1 MQASFIVD
9 YIEPL
14 ITVTALFFTI
24 INWIISQRLN
34 AFNQKLSLFEK
45 SFGEDI
51 SNLEKKIDKIYDLF
65 LNQNIRLHK

>member
-1 MQASFIVD
+1 MSQSILA

-14 ITVTALFFTI
+14 ITIAALFFTI

-45 SFGEDI
+45 SFSEDI
-51 SNLEKKIDKIYDLF
+51 LNLEKKIDKIYDLF

>member
-1 MQASFIVD
+1 MQASFIVE

-14 ITVTALFFTI
+14 ITITALFFTI

-65 LNQNIRLHK
+65 LNQNVRLHK

>member
-1 MQASFIVD
+1 MQASFIVE

-14 ITVTALFFTI
+14 ITITALFFTI

-34 AFNQKLSLFEK
+34 AFNQKLTIIEK
-45 SFGEDI
+45 SFSEDI

-65 LNQNIRLHK
+65 LSQNIRLHK

>member
-1 MQASFIVD
+1 MQASFIVE

>member
-1 MQASFIVD
+1 MQSEILN

-65 LNQNIRLHK
+65 LHQNIRLHK

>member
-1 MQASFIVD
+1 MQASFIVE

-14 ITVTALFFTI
+14 ITLTALFFTI

-34 AFNQKLSLFEK
+34 AFNQKLTLIEK
-45 SFGEDI
+45 SFSEDI

-65 LNQNIRLHK
+65 LNQNVRLHK

>member
-1 MQASFIVD
+1 MQSEILN

-34 AFNQKLSLFEK
+34 AFNQKLSTIEK
-45 SFGEDI
+45 SFTADI
-51 SNLEKKIDKIYDLF
+51 SNLQKKIDKIYDLF
-65 LNQNIRLHK
+65 LHQNIRLHK

>member
-65 LNQNIRLHK
+65 LHQNIRLHK

>member
-1 MQASFIVD
+1 MQASFIVE

-14 ITVTALFFTI
+14 ITLTALFFTI

-34 AFNQKLSLFEK
+34 AFNQKLSLLEK
-45 SFGEDI
+45 SFSEDI

-65 LNQNIRLHK
+65 LNQNVRLHK

>member
-1 MQASFIVD
+1 MQTSFIVD

-14 ITVTALFFTI
+14 ITITALFFTI

-65 LNQNIRLHK
+65 LNQNVRLHK

>member
-1 MQASFIVD
+1 MQASFIVE

-14 ITVTALFFTI
+14 ITLTALFFTI

-65 LNQNIRLHK
+65 LSQNIRLHK

>member
-1 MQASFIVD
+1 MQANFVLE

-14 ITVTALFFTI
+14 ITLTALFFTI
-24 INWIISQRLN
+24 INWIISQRLS

-65 LNQNIRLHK
+65 LNQNVRLHK

>member
-65 LNQNIRLHK
+65 LNQNVRLHK

>member
-1 MQASFIVD
+1 MQSEILN

-65 LNQNIRLHK
+65 LSQNIRLHK

>member
-1 MQASFIVD
+1 MQVSFIVE

-14 ITVTALFFTI
+14 ITITALFFTI

-45 SFGEDI
+45 SFSEDI

-65 LNQNIRLHK
+65 LNQNVRLHK

>member
-1 MQASFIVD
+1 MQASFIVE

-14 ITVTALFFTI
+14 ITITALFFTI

-45 SFGEDI
+45 SFSEDI
-51 SNLEKKIDKIYDLF
+51 STLEKKIDKIYDLF
-65 LNQNIRLHK
+65 LNQNVRLHK

>member
-1 MQASFIVD
+1 MQASFIVE

-34 AFNQKLSLFEK
+34 AFNQKLTLIEK
-45 SFGEDI
+45 SFSEDI

-65 LNQNIRLHK
+65 LNQNVRLHR

>member
-1 MQASFIVD
+1 MQSEILS

-14 ITVTALFFTI
+14 ITITALFFTI

-45 SFGEDI
+45 SFSEDI
-51 SNLEKKIDKIYDLF
+51 STLEKKIDKIYDLF
-65 LNQNIRLHK
+65 LNQNVRLHK

>member
-1 MQASFIVD
+1 MQASFIVE

-14 ITVTALFFTI
+14 ITITALFFTI

-34 AFNQKLSLFEK
+34 AFNQKLSLLEK
-45 SFGEDI
+45 SFSEDI

-65 LNQNIRLHK
+65 LNQNVRLHK

>member
-1 MQASFIVD
+1 MQASFIVE

-14 ITVTALFFTI
+14 ITLTALFFTV

-34 AFNQKLSLFEK
+34 AFNQKLSIIEK
-45 SFGEDI
+45 SFTEDI

-65 LNQNIRLHK
+65 LNQNVRLHK

>member
-1 MQASFIVD
+1 MQASFIVE

-14 ITVTALFFTI
+14 ITITALFFTI

-45 SFGEDI
+45 SFNEDI
-51 SNLEKKIDKIYDLF
+51 SNLEKKNDKIYDLF
-65 LNQNIRLHK
+65 LNQNVRLHK

>member
-1 MQASFIVD
+1 MQASFIVE

-14 ITVTALFFTI
+14 ITITALFFTV
-24 INWIISQRLN
+24 INLIISQRLN

-45 SFGEDI
+45 SFSEDI

>member
-14 ITVTALFFTI
+14 ITITALFFTI

-65 LNQNIRLHK
+65 LNQNVRLHK

>member
-1 MQASFIVD
+1 MQANFILE

-14 ITVTALFFTI
+14 ITLTALFFTI

-65 LNQNIRLHK
+65 LNQNVRLHK

>member
-34 AFNQKLSLFEK
+34 AFNQKLSTIEK
-45 SFGEDI
+45 SFTADI
-51 SNLEKKIDKIYDLF
+51 SNLQKKIDKIYDLF
-65 LNQNIRLHK
+65 LSQNIRLHK

>member
-1 MQASFIVD
+1 MQASFIVE

-14 ITVTALFFTI
+14 ITLTALFFTV

-45 SFGEDI
+45 SFSEDI

-65 LNQNIRLHK
+65 LNQNVRLHK